1 MKAIRIDELIFLS
14 NNYSDFSCKP
24 TYKKYK
30 EGTIFDEDKSV
41 KQNREEV
48 AKRNLLYDDEVKN
61 LNRQKNQMY
70 TELINLIKRYITQET
85 KASDKQATKIWNY
98 VYEEY
103 HSYGLTECINHL
115 DDLLELFIDD

>member
-41 KQNREEV
+41 KWNREEV

-70 TELINLIKRYITQET
+70 TELINLIKRYITQAT
-85 KASDKQATKIWNY
+85 KVSDKQATKIWNY

>member
-41 KQNREEV
+41 KWNREEV
-48 AKRNLLYDDEVKN
+48 AKRNLLYNDEVKN

-85 KASDKQATKIWNY
+85 KVSDKQATKIWNY
-98 VYEEY
+98 VYEKY

>member
-14 NNYSDFSCKP
+14 NKYSDFSCKP

-41 KQNREEV
+41 KWNREEV

-85 KASDKQATKIWNY
+85 KVSDKQATKIWNY

>member
-1 MKAIRIDELIFLS
+1 MKAIRIDKLIFLS

-41 KQNREEV
+41 KWNREEV
-48 AKRNLLYDDEVKN
+48 AKRNLLYNDEVKN

-85 KASDKQATKIWNY
+85 KVSDKQATKIWNY

>member
-30 EGTIFDEDKSV
+30 EGTIFDKDKSV
-41 KQNREEV
+41 KWNREEV
-48 AKRNLLYDDEVKN
+48 AKRNLLYNDEVKN

-85 KASDKQATKIWNY
+85 KVSDKQATKIWNY

>member
-1 MKAIRIDELIFLS
+1 MKAIRINELIFLS
-14 NNYSDFSCKP
+14 NKYLDFSCKP

-41 KQNREEV
+41 KWNREEV

-70 TELINLIKRYITQET
+70 TELINLIKIYITQET
-85 KASDKQATKIWNY
+85 KVSDKQATKIWNY

-103 HSYGLTECINHL
+103 HSHGLTGCINHL